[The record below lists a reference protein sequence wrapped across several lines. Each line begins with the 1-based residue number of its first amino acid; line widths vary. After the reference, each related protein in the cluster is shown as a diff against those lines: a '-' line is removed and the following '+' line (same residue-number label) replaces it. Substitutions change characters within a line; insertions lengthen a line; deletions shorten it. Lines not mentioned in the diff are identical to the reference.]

1 MQAGHV
7 FFVLGDLE
15 RLACDHVVIPGE
27 NAPPWGVRPGEKW
40 SFVKKGS
47 DPESGLF
54 EDPEKRFRKWTTRR
68 PHVPEQVGRDLRD
81 APAAWVVCAHHTDVL
96 ALLTDLLQ
104 VIAQEKSP
112 SIDERRLV
120 ALPLVSTGGGGH
132 LPEVADFLSR
142 LLPRLSAVASDTGLD
157 IALVF
162 RGEEPSPGG
171 LDGRAAYAAAQAIR
185 LQEPEL
191 YWPDRRHQALVEK
204 LTTAAASNHLA
215 LFLGAGVSMA
225 AGLPSWDELLED
237 LAGDIPSLAKLLSD
251 AGADSL
257 DPLLRGQLLAAEMSA
272 STLAQKISQR
282 LAAERH
288 GLPHALLAM
297 LPARE
302 VVTTNYDG
310 LYEQACLDARLSVST
325 LPGDILASLEKADRV
340 LIKLHGNLAPKAPP
354 SNPKSAPPNGQ
365 ETPATLPVFALS
377 DYQQFEHTRGPL
389 SGTLQGLLLT
399 RHVLFVGF
407 SMKDP
412 NFLRVHG
419 SVVRMLSGDPEP
431 GVGRGMAGELGTAL
445 IVSRQAG
452 ATEITQR
459 LLPGIDC
466 YAMASEP
473 ENSGDDFSKQTRR
486 IEILLDELVART
498 RLPIHHYSE
507 PLFAELLSE
516 SEQAILKELQA
527 LKQHLVPENG
537 PFTPLQTEIAALL
550 EQLGILR
557 RT

>member
-1 MQAGHV
+1 
-7 FFVLGDLE
+7 
-15 RLACDHVVIPGE
+15 
-27 NAPPWGVRPGEKW
+27 
-40 SFVKKGS
+40 
-47 DPESGLF
+47 
-54 EDPEKRFRKWTTRR
+54 
-68 PHVPEQVGRDLRD
+68 
-81 APAAWVVCAHHTDVL
+81 
-96 ALLTDLLQ
+96 
-104 VIAQEKSP
+104 
-112 SIDERRLV
+112 
-120 ALPLVSTGGGGH
+120 
-132 LPEVADFLSR
+132 
-142 LLPRLSAVASDTGLD
+142 VASDTGLD

-162 RGEEPSPGG
+162 RGEDPSSDA

-204 LTTAAASNHLA
+204 LATAAASNHLA

-237 LAGDIPSLAKLLSD
+237 LAGDSPSLAKLLDD
-251 AGADSL
+251 AGPGSL
-257 DPLLRGQLLAAEMSA
+257 DPLLRAQLLAAEMSA
-272 STLAQKISQR
+272 SALARKISQR

-310 LYEQACLDARLSVST
+310 LYEQACTDARLSVST
-325 LPGDILASLEKADRV
+325 LPGDILTSLEKADRV
-340 LIKLHGNLAPKAPP
+340 LVKLHGNLAPPSDPKTAPL
-354 SNPKSAPPNGQ
+354 SNQ
-365 ETPATLPVFALS
+365 ETPAALPVFALS

-431 GVGRGMAGELGTAL
+431 GVGKEMAGELGTAL

-452 ATEITQR
+452 TAEITQR

-466 YAMASEP
+466 HAMASES
-473 ENSGDDFSKQTRR
+473 EQADDEFISQARR
-486 IEILLDELVART
+486 VEILLDELVART

-516 SEQAILKELQA
+516 SERAILEGLRA
-527 LKQHLVPENG
+527 LVPHLDPENG
-537 PFTPLQTEIAALL
+537 PATPLRAEIATLL
-550 EQLGILR
+550 EQLGIGR
-557 RT
+557 KV